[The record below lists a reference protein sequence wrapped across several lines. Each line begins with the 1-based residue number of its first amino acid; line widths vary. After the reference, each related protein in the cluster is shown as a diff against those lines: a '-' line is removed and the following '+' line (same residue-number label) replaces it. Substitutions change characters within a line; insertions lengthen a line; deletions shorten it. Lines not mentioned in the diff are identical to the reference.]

1 MLDFLI
7 VYSLIIGI
15 RCLILS
21 NRPIEKLDAGDIAF
35 LNKHRGKKNL
45 FLSIEEMMPK
55 LKKKGIGLIVTAAC
69 LVVVYFIVMVAY
81 MGMLMQGM

>member
-21 NRPIEKLDAGDIAF
+21 NRPIEKLDAGDIIF
-35 LNKHRGKKNL
+35 LNKQRGKKNM
-45 FLSIEEMMPK
+45 FLSVEEMMPK
-55 LKKKGIGLIVTAAC
+55 LKKKGIGLIVTAGC
-69 LVVVYFIVMVAY
+69 LIFVYFIVLCLY
-81 MGMLMQGM
+81 MGMMFSM